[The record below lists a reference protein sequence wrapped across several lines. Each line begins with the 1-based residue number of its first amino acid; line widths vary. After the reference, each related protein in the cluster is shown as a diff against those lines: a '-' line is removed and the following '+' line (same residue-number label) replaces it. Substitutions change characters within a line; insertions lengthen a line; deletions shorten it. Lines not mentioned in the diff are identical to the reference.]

1 MKQHNCA
8 TRTGILFLQSI
19 LILALAWGCSNT
31 GVKNKLGRV
40 SGKVT
45 LGGAPL
51 PNALVTFS
59 GIQGG
64 SPSMGRTDASGT
76 YTLIFSRNING
87 AEVGSHT
94 VTFSTYQPETD
105 DPPQAEV
112 PEKVPLKYRE
122 GDAML
127 KAEVKSGSNT
137 LNFDLESGPVEAPQ
151 PKDKGK
157 GKAKPKGPVLCY

>member
-1 MKQHNCA
+1 MSQ
-8 TRTGILFLQSI
+8 TRIAIQRCLLVTLSV
-19 LILALAWGCSNT
+19 ALLSSGGCKNT

-45 LGGAPL
+45 LGGQPL
-51 PNALVTFS
+51 PDALVMFS

-64 SPSMGRTDASGT
+64 SPSAGRTDSSGN
-76 YTLIFSRNING
+76 YTLVFTKGVNG

-94 VTFSTYQPETD
+94 VSISTYQPATEE
-105 DPPQAEV
+105 PAKPEV

-122 GDAML
+122 GPDVL

-137 LNFDLESGPVEAPQ
+137 INFELQPGPVEAPQ
-151 PKDKGK
+151 PKAGPKGK
-157 GKAKPKGPVLCY
+157 QKGPVVCY